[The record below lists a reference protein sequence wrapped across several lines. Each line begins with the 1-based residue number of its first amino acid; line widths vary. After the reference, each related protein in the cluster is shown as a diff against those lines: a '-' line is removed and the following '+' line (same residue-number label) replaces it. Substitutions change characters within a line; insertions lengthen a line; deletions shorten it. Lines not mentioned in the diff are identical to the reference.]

1 MMVIFVK
8 IIHATKSF
16 LKIYFLTF
24 LTLKKNTM
32 KSTFLIT
39 TIFLLNLNVI
49 AQLNNWQAFT
59 DSIPTLSSPRSC
71 DLNQDGIDDIVIG
84 GGTDGVYSNNG
95 IMAYNGLNGS
105 LLWKRPSR
113 NEVFGSAIFQDI
125 TGDGIK
131 DVFITGRQAQLLA
144 INGAN
149 GSLIWDYFPYS
160 VNPADSGL
168 YNFYNPQFI
177 NDVNNDSFPDILVCN
192 GGDHSAPDWQTS
204 RPPGYLMVV
213 NGLNGDLIAKA
224 VVPDSAETY
233 CSPIVA
239 DIQNNGTKW
248 ILYGT
253 GGENLGGSFWASQ
266 LSDLLNNTLTNSVEL
281 ASDLSKGFIAPA
293 SICKTPDN
301 SYDIFI
307 QAFGGKVSKIKGSDF
322 STTWNYQLQGTESSA
337 APTIGRFSSDLN
349 PDVFLVLFKGIAP
362 SYNDFYQVM
371 LDGETGQVMFKDSIG
386 KSNYAA
392 AAALDLDNNGLDEA
406 VISVNYFENGHYK
419 NKIHALDFANGLISQ
434 LGNTRAGV
442 NLGSTPYFG
451 DIDQDNNIDLIYSY
465 KKDSLNPVGWK
476 GIYLNLIE
484 LSSSIP
490 NTGISWGS
498 YLGTNN
504 NGEYYSSSTDCG
516 PGSVISNASIIQP
529 SCNGFAD
536 GSINLTLVNGGGPH
550 TYLWST
556 GSTSSSLQNL
566 SAGNYWVQVTNS
578 LDCFEIRNFT
588 LIDPFVI
595 SFGGIMSPTCPEDE
609 NGAAVVNSSGCQC
622 MFSTCTF
629 LWENG
634 ITTKPNNNLV
644 EGWNSVIITHANGC
658 LVTDSVFVPFSAPV
672 IDSSFIGNVLC
683 NNGATGYIQ
692 VFDGP
697 MSTSVIYN
705 WSNGFSTN
713 TITDLIAGTYQLIAE
728 DTRVCIDTLEFI
740 VAEPDNFLID
750 LEGIDVLCNGESN
763 GSILTSA
770 SGGTA
775 PYIIFLNN
783 QIIEPDQ
790 LNQLPTGDYE
800 IYGVDSHGCMSPTSQ
815 ITLDEPLGLSNTFT
829 VTLASAINSF
839 DGSIFSA
846 VEGGTP
852 PYSFIWEG
860 QQSTESTIVYL
871 NPGWYSLTI
880 LDSNDCEYSDSVYL
894 GLLNTNELSESNFS
908 VYPNPAINEINING
922 INGESVSFYDLNGKL
937 LAKHKFTANQKIDFL
952 AKGIYYI
959 EVKTAERTYYSKF
972 LKE

>member
-1 MMVIFVK
+1 
-8 IIHATKSF
+8 
-16 LKIYFLTF
+16 
-24 LTLKKNTM
+24 M
-32 KSTFLIT
+32 KSTFLFT
-39 TIFLLNLNVI
+39 TIFLLNLNLI

-59 DSIPTLSSPRSC
+59 DSIPTLSSPRTC
-71 DLNQDGIDDIVIG
+71 DLNHDGIDDIVIG

-192 GGDHSAPDWQTS
+192 GGDHSAPDWQTD
-204 RPPGYLMVV
+204 RPPGYLMIV
-213 NGLNGDLIAKA
+213 NGLNGVLIAKA

-239 DIQNNGTKW
+239 DIQNNGTQW

-253 GGENLGGSFWASQ
+253 GGESLGGSFWASQ
-266 LSDLLNNTLTNSVEL
+266 LNDLLNNTLTNSVEL
-281 ASDLSKGFIAPA
+281 ASNLSKGFIAPA

-337 APTIGRFSSDLN
+337 APTIGRFSSDLY
-349 PDVFLVLFKGIAP
+349 PDVFIVLFKGIAP
-362 SYNDFYQVM
+362 SYSDFYQVM
-371 LDGETGQVMFKDSIG
+371 LDGETGQVLFKDSIG

-484 LSSSIP
+484 LNSSIP
-490 NTGISWGS
+490 NAGIAWGS

-504 NGEYYSSSTDCG
+504 NGEYYLSSTDCG

-550 TYLWST
+550 TYLWSN
-556 GSTSSSLQNL
+556 GSTGPSLQNL

-578 LDCFEIRNFT
+578 LDCFEIRDFT
-588 LIDPFVI
+588 LIDPFLI
-595 SFGGIMSPTCPEDE
+595 SFGGIMSPTCPEDQ
-609 NGAAVVNSSGCQC
+609 NGAAIVNSSGCQC

-713 TITDLIAGTYQLIAE
+713 TITDLIAGTYQLIGE

-740 VAEPDNFLID
+740 VSEPENFLID
-750 LEGIDVLCNGESN
+750 LEGNDVLCNGESN

-770 SGGTA
+770 SGGIA
-775 PYIIFLNN
+775 PYVIFLNN
-783 QIIEPDQ
+783 QIIDPIL
-790 LNQLPTGDYE
+790 LNQLSSGEYE
-800 IYGVDSHGCMSPTSQ
+800 VYGVDSHGCMCPTSQ
-815 ITLDEPLGLSNTFT
+815 ITLDEPLALSNTFT
-829 VTLASAINSF
+829 LTLASGINSF

-860 QQSTESTIVYL
+860 QQSTESNIVYL

-894 GLLNTNELSESNFS
+894 GLLNTNELAESNFS
-908 VYPNPAINEINING
+908 IYPNPATNEINIHG
-922 INGESVSFYDLNGKL
+922 ISGESVSFYDLNGKL
-937 LAKHKFTANQKIDFL
+937 LAKYKFTANQKIDFL
-952 AKGIYYI
+952 AKGLYNI

-972 LKE
+972 LKQ

>member
-1 MMVIFVK
+1 
-8 IIHATKSF
+8 
-16 LKIYFLTF
+16 
-24 LTLKKNTM
+24 
-32 KSTFLIT
+32 
-39 TIFLLNLNVI
+39 
-49 AQLNNWQAFT
+49 
-59 DSIPTLSSPRSC
+59 
-71 DLNQDGIDDIVIG
+71 
-84 GGTDGVYSNNG
+84 
-95 IMAYNGLNGS
+95 
-105 LLWKRPSR
+105 
-113 NEVFGSAIFQDI
+113 
-125 TGDGIK
+125 
-131 DVFITGRQAQLLA
+131 
-144 INGAN
+144 
-149 GSLIWDYFPYS
+149 
-160 VNPADSGL
+160 L

-192 GGDHSAPDWQTS
+192 GGDHSAPEWETN
-204 RPPGYLMVV
+204 RPPGYLMIV
-213 NGLNGDLIAKA
+213 NGLNGTLIAKA

-239 DIQNNGTKW
+239 DIQNNGTQW

-266 LSDLLNNTLTNSVEL
+266 LADLLNNTLTNSVEL

-293 SICKTPDN
+293 SICKTQDN

-337 APTIGRFSSDLN
+337 APTIGRFSSDLK

-362 SYNDFYQVM
+362 SYSDFYQVM
-371 LDGETGQVMFKDSIG
+371 LDAETGQVLFKDSIG

-451 DIDQDNNIDLIYSY
+451 DIDQDNNIDFVYSY

-484 LSSSIP
+484 LNSIIP
-490 NTGISWGS
+490 NAGIAWGS

-504 NGEYYSSSTDCG
+504 NGEYYTSSVDCG
-516 PGSVISNASIIQP
+516 FGSVISNASIVQP

-536 GSINLTLVNGGGPH
+536 GSINLTLVAEGTPH
-550 TYLWST
+550 TYLWSN

-740 VAEPDNFLID
+740 VSEPENFLID
-750 LEGIDVLCNGESN
+750 LEGNDVLCNGESN

-775 PYIIFLNN
+775 PYVIFLNN
-783 QIIEPDQ
+783 QIIEPLL
-790 LNQLPTGDYE
+790 LNQLPSGDYE

-846 VEGGTP
+846 VEGGTL

-860 QQSTESTIVYL
+860 QQSTESNLVYL

-880 LDSNDCEYSDSVYL
+880 LDSNNCEYSDSVYL
-894 GLLNTNELSESNFS
+894 GLLNTNELPESNFS
-908 VYPNPAINEINING
+908 VYPNPATNEINING

-937 LAKHKFTANQKIDFL
+937 LSKHNFSGNQKIYFL
-952 AKGIYYI
+952 AKGLYYI

>member
-1 MMVIFVK
+1 M
-8 IIHATKSF
+8 
-16 LKIYFLTF
+16 
-24 LTLKKNTM
+24 
-32 KSTFLIT
+32 
-39 TIFLLNLNVI
+39 
-49 AQLNNWQAFT
+49 
-59 DSIPTLSSPRSC
+59 
-71 DLNQDGIDDIVIG
+71 IV
-84 GGTDGVYSNNG
+84 NG
-95 IMAYNGLNGS
+95 H
-105 LLWKRPSR
+105 
-113 NEVFGSAIFQDI
+113 
-125 TGDGIK
+125 
-131 DVFITGRQAQLLA
+131 
-144 INGAN
+144 NGA
-149 GSLIWDYFPYS
+149 
-160 VNPADSGL
+160 
-168 YNFYNPQFI
+168 
-177 NDVNNDSFPDILVCN
+177 
-192 GGDHSAPDWQTS
+192 
-204 RPPGYLMVV
+204 
-213 NGLNGDLIAKA
+213 LIAKA

-239 DIQNNGTKW
+239 DIQNNGTQW

-266 LSDLLNNTLTNSVEL
+266 LSDLLNNTLTNSVQL
-281 ASDLSKGFIAPA
+281 ASDLNKGFIAPA

-322 STTWNYQLQGTESSA
+322 STTWDYQLQGTESSA

-362 SYNDFYQVM
+362 SYSDFYQVM
-371 LDGETGQVMFKDSIG
+371 LDGETGQVLFKDSIG

-392 AAALDLDNNGLDEA
+392 AAAIDLDNNGLDEA
-406 VISVNYFENGHYK
+406 VISVNYFENGHYN

-451 DIDQDNNIDLIYSY
+451 DIDQDNNIDLVYSY

-476 GIYLNLIE
+476 GIYLNLID
-484 LSSSIP
+484 LNSSIP
-490 NTGISWGS
+490 NAGIAWGS

-536 GSINLTLVNGGGPH
+536 GSINLTLVAEGTSH
-550 TYLWST
+550 TYLWSN

-728 DTRVCIDTLEFI
+728 DTRVCIDTLEFV
-740 VAEPDNFLID
+740 VAEPDNLLID
-750 LEGIDVLCNGESN
+750 LEGNDVLCYGESN

-775 PYIIFLNN
+775 PYVIFLNN
-783 QIIEPDQ
+783 QIIDPVI
-790 LNQLPTGDYE
+790 LNQLPMGDYV

-815 ITLDEPLGLSNTFT
+815 ITLDDPLALSNTFT
-829 VTLASAINSF
+829 VTLASGINSF

-894 GLLNTNELSESNFS
+894 GLLNTNELAESNFS
-908 VYPNPAINEINING
+908 VYPNPATNEINING

>member
-1 MMVIFVK
+1 M
-8 IIHATKSF
+8 
-16 LKIYFLTF
+16 
-24 LTLKKNTM
+24 
-32 KSTFLIT
+32 
-39 TIFLLNLNVI
+39 LN
-49 AQLNNWQAFT
+49 
-59 DSIPTLSSPRSC
+59 
-71 DLNQDGIDDIVIG
+71 
-84 GGTDGVYSNNG
+84 
-95 IMAYNGLNGS
+95 
-105 LLWKRPSR
+105 
-113 NEVFGSAIFQDI
+113 
-125 TGDGIK
+125 
-131 DVFITGRQAQLLA
+131 
-144 INGAN
+144 
-149 GSLIWDYFPYS
+149 
-160 VNPADSGL
+160 
-168 YNFYNPQFI
+168 
-177 NDVNNDSFPDILVCN
+177 
-192 GGDHSAPDWQTS
+192 
-204 RPPGYLMVV
+204 
-213 NGLNGDLIAKA
+213 
-224 VVPDSAETY
+224 
-233 CSPIVA
+233 
-239 DIQNNGTKW
+239 
-248 ILYGT
+248 
-253 GGENLGGSFWASQ
+253 
-266 LSDLLNNTLTNSVEL
+266 
-281 ASDLSKGFIAPA
+281 
-293 SICKTPDN
+293 
-301 SYDIFI
+301 
-307 QAFGGKVSKIKGSDF
+307 
-322 STTWNYQLQGTESSA
+322 
-337 APTIGRFSSDLN
+337 
-349 PDVFLVLFKGIAP
+349 
-362 SYNDFYQVM
+362 
-371 LDGETGQVMFKDSIG
+371 GETGQVLFKDSIG

-451 DIDQDNNIDLIYSY
+451 DIDQDNNIDLVYSY

-490 NTGISWGS
+490 NAGIAWGS

-536 GSINLTLVNGGGPH
+536 GSINLTLLNGGGSH

-595 SFGGIMSPTCPEDE
+595 SFGGIISPTCPEDE
-609 NGAAVVNSSGCQC
+609 NGAAIVSSSGCQC

-697 MSTSVIYN
+697 ISTSVIYN

-740 VAEPDNFLID
+740 VSEPDEFL
-750 LEGIDVLCNGESN
+750 LNSQGTDVLCNGESN

-775 PYIIFLNN
+775 PYVIFLNN
-783 QIIEPDQ
+783 QIIDPVI

-815 ITLDEPLGLSNTFT
+815 ITLDEPLALSNTFT

-860 QQSTESTIVYL
+860 QQSTESNLVYL

-894 GLLNTNELSESNFS
+894 GLLNTNKLADSNFS

-922 INGESVSFYDLNGKL
+922 INGETVSFYDLNGKL
-937 LAKHKFTANQKIDFL
+937 HAKHKFTANQKIDFL
-952 AKGIYYI
+952 AKGLYYI